1 MIIFGG
7 QKMNLSDLKFQK
19 SEFQF
24 FRADSMISHPFLDRS
39 GTTLLESENFKSK
52 VEKMSDLWIFEKRV
66 AF

>member
-1 MIIFGG
+1 MLTFGG
-7 QKMNLSDLKFQK
+7 QKMNLNHLKFQK

-24 FRADSMISHPFLDRS
+24 FRADSMISHPFLERS
-39 GTTLLESENFKSK
+39 GTTLLESEIFESK

>member
-1 MIIFGG
+1 MIIFRG

-24 FRADSMISHPFLDRS
+24 FSVESQISHPFLERS
-39 GTTLLESENFKSK
+39 GTTLLESEIFESK

>member
-1 MIIFGG
+1 
-7 QKMNLSDLKFQK
+7 MNLSDLKFQK

-24 FRADSMISHPFLDRS
+24 FRADSMISHPFLERL
-39 GTTLLESENFKSK
+39 GTTLLESEIFESK